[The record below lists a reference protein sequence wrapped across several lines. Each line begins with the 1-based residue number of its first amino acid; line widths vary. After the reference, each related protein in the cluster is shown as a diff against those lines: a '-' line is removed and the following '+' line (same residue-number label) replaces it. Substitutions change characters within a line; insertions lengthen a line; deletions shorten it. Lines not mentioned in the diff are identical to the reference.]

1 VLVKVSKAALNRIA
15 KYDNG
20 GVRDREPTS
29 LYAMDFYDPLST
41 DKPVF
46 EAGATIATIPP
57 IIYCEAMDPLFPKD
71 QGLEFDSR
79 KKNKEI
85 SLPVN

>member
-1 VLVKVSKAALNRIA
+1 MLVKVSKVAPNRIA
-15 KYDNG
+15 NYDNG

-29 LYAMDFYDPLST
+29 LYCTSFYDPLST

-57 IIYCEAMDPLFPKD
+57 IIYRETMDPLFFLFPQIKIKD
-71 QGLEFDSR
+71 WNSIQE
-79 KKNKEI
+79 K
-85 SLPVN
+85 